1 MGIGDRLLNIM
12 KQEQVGIG
20 DLSNRTQISEQT
32 ILEILADIREP
43 DVTTVCR
50 LAEGLGICV
59 QELKEEEEPYFITVP
74 KETLAKL
81 LVISLMEDREVEE
94 LAFHILEKGIVEY
107 GF

>member
-12 KQEQVGIG
+12 KEEQVGIG
-20 DLSNRTQISEQT
+20 ELSNRTKIPEQT
-32 ILEILADIREP
+32 ILEILAGIREP
-43 DVTTVCR
+43 DVTAVCR

-59 QELKEEEEPYFITVP
+59 QELKEEEPYFIAVP

-81 LVISLMEDREVEE
+81 LVISLMEDREAEE
-94 LAFHILEKGIVEY
+94 LAFRILEKGIVDY